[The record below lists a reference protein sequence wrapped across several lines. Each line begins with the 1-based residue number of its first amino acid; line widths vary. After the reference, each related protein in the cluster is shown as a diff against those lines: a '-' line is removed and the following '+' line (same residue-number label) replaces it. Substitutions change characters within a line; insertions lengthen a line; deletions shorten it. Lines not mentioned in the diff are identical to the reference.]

1 MVTEVV
7 VDGLG
12 ASVVVGAA
20 LVVGVT
26 VVVTVV
32 GGGAG
37 ATVWVAVLGS
47 GAADEDSVAG
57 AGAGAVDDVGATLLE
72 VTAGLSEVPA
82 VVNFTT
88 AYTSSASTA
97 AVSTPR
103 PTNTAGRW
111 CQGAGGGG
119 VAG

>member
-1 MVTEVV
+1 MVTDVVTEVV
-7 VDGLG
+7 VDGAG

-20 LVVGVT
+20 LLVGVT

-32 GGGAG
+32 GGGAAVVGDG
-37 ATVWVAVLGS
+37 ATVSVAVLGC
-47 GAADEDSVAG
+47 GAADEDSDADDS
-57 AGAGAVDDVGATLLE
+57 GAVDDVDGTLLE
-72 VTAGLSEVPA
+72 VTAGLCEVPA

-103 PTNTAGRW
+103 PTRTAGL
-111 CQGAGGGG
+111 
-119 VAG
+119 